1 MPYQDLRDYMEELSR
16 RDLLH
21 VIDEPVS
28 KDTELVPLVRL
39 QFRGL
44 PEEKRKAFWFRN
56 VTDARGREF
65 DASVALG
72 SLGCSRA
79 VYAAALGIEPDGI
92 GAKWAGAHGNHL
104 APEPVDGETA
114 PVKEVVV
121 KGPDLGEGV
130 DRFPHLISTP
140 GFDPAPFI
148 TAGVW
153 VTRDPET
160 GANNLGIYRGM
171 IKAPDRVGC
180 ATDVSTQ
187 HLAIQWEKA
196 RRLGRHLEVAVFIG
210 GPPSLLLAAA
220 AKVPYGVDEYG
231 IAGALNGAP
240 VPVVKAET
248 VDCMVP
254 AFAEI
259 VIEGRIRTDFLE
271 PEAPFG
277 EASGYLGPRKMEKVL
292 EVTAITHRKQPIY
305 QGIISEFPPS
315 ESTVMRKVAFDAIYL
330 NHLRD
335 ACNIPSVTKVAC
347 HELASCNM
355 LFVIQ
360 LENPV
365 LGQPWQALRAAAAF
379 DASLGK
385 MFIAVDSD
393 VDPDSM
399 DAVLWALSYSMQPHR
414 DAEIIRGKVPRLDP
428 SIAPTEDRRQFAY
441 PDGAGASA
449 ILINACREHP
459 YLPVSLPRQDFMEA
473 AKERWAALSLPDL
486 DLKTPWHGY
495 PLSAWTEEN
504 AEEAELAVTG
514 RYYETGEKLAGR
526 RESTKPESAD

>member
-1 MPYQDLRDYMEELSR
+1 MAFKNLRDYLAHLKVEN
-16 RDLLH
+16 LLH
-21 VIDEPVS
+21 VVEDRIS

-44 PEEKRKAFWFRN
+44 AEEERKAFWFKN
-56 VTDARGREF
+56 VTDARGRDF
-65 DASVALG
+65 DASVVLD
-72 SLGCSRA
+72 SLGCSRQ
-79 VYAAALGIEPDGI
+79 VYAAALGVAPDEI
-92 GAKWAGAHGNHL
+92 GAKWASTHGKPVNPVEV
-104 APEPVDGETA
+104 APGDA
-114 PVKEVVV
+114 PVKQFAYAGETF
-121 KGPDLGEGV
+121 GEGV

-140 GFDPAPFI
+140 GFDPAPFL

-160 GANNLGIYRGM
+160 GSYNLGIYRGM

-180 ATDVSTQ
+180 ATDVATQ

-196 RRLGRHLEVAVFIG
+196 RRMGKHLECAVFLG
-210 GPPSLLLAAA
+210 GPPALLLAAA
-220 AKVPYGVDEYG
+220 SKVPYGVEEYG
-231 IAGALNGAP
+231 VAGALNGEAI
-240 VPVVKAET
+240 PVVPAET
-248 VDCMVP
+248 FDCMVP
-254 AFAEI
+254 AEAEI
-259 VIEGRIRTDFLE
+259 VMEGIIRTDVLE

-277 EASGYLGPRKMEKVL
+277 EASGYLGPRKMEKVF
-292 EVTAITHRKQPIY
+292 EVTAITHRADPVY

-315 ESTVMRKVAFDAIYL
+315 ESTVMRKAAFDAIYL
-330 NHLRD
+330 RHLRD

-347 HELASCNM
+347 HEMASCNM

-360 LENPV
+360 LDLPE

-399 DAVLWALSYSMQPHR
+399 DAVLWALSYATQPHR

-428 SIAPTEDRRQFAY
+428 SITPSENNSQYAY
-441 PDGAGASA
+441 PDGQGSSA
-449 ILINACREHP
+449 ILINAVREHP
-459 YLPVSLPRQDFMEA
+459 YLPVSLPREDFMLA
-473 AKERWAALSLPDL
+473 AREKWSALGLPEL
-486 DLKTPWHGY
+486 DLQTPWHGY

-504 AEEAELAVTG
+504 ANEAEKAITG
-514 RYYETGEKLAGR
+514 RYFETGEKLASR
-526 RESTKPESAD
+526 RESTSD

>member
-1 MPYQDLRDYMEELSR
+1 MPYQDVRDYIEELTR
-16 RDLLH
+16 RDLLQ
-21 VIDEPVS
+21 VIDETVS

-44 PEEKRKAFWFRN
+44 AEEKRKAFWFRSI
-56 VTDARGREF
+56 TDARGR
-65 DASVALG
+65 DYDGSVLLG

-79 VYAAALGIEPDGI
+79 VYAAAMGTDEDGI
-92 GAKWAGAHGNHL
+92 RAKWASAHGNHIN
-104 APEPVDGETA
+104 PNPVTAEGA
-114 PVKEVVV
+114 PVKEVIIS
-121 KGPDLGEGV
+121 GPDLGDGI

-140 GFDPAPFI
+140 GFDPAPFV

-160 GANNLGIYRGM
+160 GAYNLGIYRGM
-171 IKAPDRVGC
+171 IKAPDRIGC

-196 RRLGRHLEVAVFIG
+196 RRMGKHLDVAVFIG
-210 GPPSLLLAAA
+210 GPPTLLLAAA
-220 AKVPYGVDEYG
+220 SKVPYGVDEYG
-231 IAGALNGAP
+231 IAGALNGAAIDV
-240 VPVVKAET
+240 VPAET
-248 VDCMVP
+248 VDVMVP
-254 AFAEI
+254 AGAEI

-292 EVTAITHRKQPIY
+292 EVAAITHRREPIY

-315 ESTVMRKVAFDAIYL
+315 ESSVMRKVAFG
-330 NHLRD
+330 
-335 ACNIPSVTKVAC
+335 
-347 HELASCNM
+347 HEMASCNM

-360 LENPV
+360 LDKPE

-385 MFIAVDSD
+385 IFIAVDSD

-399 DAVLWALSYSMQPHR
+399 DAILWALSYSTQPHR
-414 DAEIIRGKVPRLDP
+414 DMEIIRGKVPRLDP
-428 SIAPTEDRRQFAY
+428 SVPASPDAAY

-449 ILINACREHP
+449 LLINAVREHP
-459 YLPVSLPRQDFMEA
+459 YLPVSLPRQDFMEE
-473 AKERWAALSLPDL
+473 AKARWEKLGLPAL
-486 DLKTPWHGY
+486 DLKSPWHGY
-495 PLSAWTEEN
+495 PLSQWTAEN
-504 AEEAELAVTG
+504 AEEALLAVTG
-514 RYYETGEKLAGR
+514 RYFETGEKLEGR
-526 RESTKPESAD
+526 REPTGSND